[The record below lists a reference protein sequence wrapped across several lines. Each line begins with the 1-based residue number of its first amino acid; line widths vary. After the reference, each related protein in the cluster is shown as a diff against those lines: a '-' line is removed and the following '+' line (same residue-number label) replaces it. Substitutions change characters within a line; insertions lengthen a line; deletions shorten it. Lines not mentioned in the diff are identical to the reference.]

1 MRCKACDSMLKD
13 TAPFWREVDVDGKAV
28 RMVEDM
34 CPDCRSFIVEED
46 DVLEFDWIHV
56 DKVEEWNE

>member
-1 MRCKACDSMLKD
+1 MLKD
-13 TAPFWREVDVDGKAV
+13 TSPFWREVDVDGKAV